1 MMVTIVPLTSRAVAN
16 SEIVKRTPPS
26 PAIITTGSFG
36 AATFAPIPIGSAGP
50 SVPSPYGASQ
60 RDGVDHGV

>member
-1 MMVTIVPLTSRAVAN
+1 MM
-16 SEIVKRTPPS
+16 
-26 PAIITTGSFG
+26 TTGSFG
-36 AATFAPIPIGSAGP
+36 AATFAPIPIGRAGP